1 MPYPQLTPEQR
12 AVVEHERGPA
22 VVLGVAGS
30 GKTTVLVYRAARLL
44 EKGLFEPDR
53 ILVAALNGA
62 TAADLRKRLARH
74 PGSQSVQVITLHA
87 LGLSAV
93 RSAYDQGRLR
103 TLAHDWQRR
112 ISSAGHKVFQETLS
126 EARRRQADF
135 LDELDTLEP
144 ADFLTWVTQCK
155 GNLRYPALDALLADL
170 VHNELVAE
178 AAPPDHLPWYL
189 DLFRLYEE
197 TRRRLGLITTDDQL
211 LTGWEMLYQHGAV
224 LHRIRDRYDCILVD
238 EFQDINLAQSE
249 ILDLVAH
256 PHLNYMVTGDDDQAI
271 YEWRGAHPDY
281 LTGFTQRY
289 GARRYPLGQNFRS
302 KAGPILLADAV
313 IRRNQH
319 RIPKALHLTQGLG
332 GRMEVL
338 ALRSAREMGAAMVDD
353 VQQRHAAGTPYRS
366 MVVLVRTFAQTPPV
380 EQAFIAA
387 DIPYSVVGKQPF
399 YKRPEVQA
407 LIDYCRVAYLDSQ
420 LAAGAYLT
428 AAQIDQF
435 RRSWNQIYR
444 QPERGISAD
453 LARTVVE
460 TTLVQQAPVY
470 HTLLNAGATQEP
482 VIQEQMHELGV
493 TLQWLSGAFRSGS
506 LASSAAH
513 DVLRE
518 LDDRLDYSAFLQ
530 RRYGASETG
539 DDEAETVR
547 QLLAFAEGRGNLPAF
562 LANIRRLDQTR
573 AQAREQAGGEAVNI
587 RSVRSAKGLEWPV
600 VFVPSCNPGIFP
612 RHLSGNLEEER
623 RLLYVSLTRPRQHLF
638 VYYLQP
644 EPSPFLV
651 QADFNDVLLD
661 LAAIRTAAA
670 KYPVAWTEND
680 LTAIAVTSVRRGV
693 WTYFRDW
700 APWPEQIRRQAGR
713 RVMAYYQ
720 ELDAAGAFD
729 PLGIAEDAVH
739 FWYEAAAAP
748 QTETRREGSGLSN
761 WLSKFSR

>member
-12 AVVEHERGPA
+12 AVVEHEHGPA

-30 GKTTVLVYRAARLL
+30 GKTTVLVYRVARLL

-53 ILVAALNGA
+53 ILIAALNAA

-87 LGLSAV
+87 LGLAAV
-93 RSAYDQGRLR
+93 RTAYDQGRLT
-103 TLAHDWQRR
+103 TLAHNWERR
-112 ISSAGHKVFQETLS
+112 ISSAGHTVFQEAMS
-126 EARRRQADF
+126 EAHRRRVDYLPD
-135 LDELDTLEP
+135 LDALEP
-144 ADFLTWVTQCK
+144 AHFLTWVAQCK
-155 GNLRYPALDALLADL
+155 GNLRYPDVNTLPADL
-170 VHNELVAE
+170 AHNERVSQAE
-178 AAPPDHLPWYL
+178 APEHLPWYL
-189 DLFRLYEE
+189 DLFRLYEAA
-197 TRRRLGLITTDDQL
+197 RSRLGLLTTDDQL
-211 LTGWEMLYQHGAV
+211 LTGWETLYQYGAV
-224 LHRIRDRYDCILVD
+224 QHRIRDRYDCILVD

-256 PHLNYMVTGDDDQAI
+256 PHLNYMVAGDDDQAI
-271 YEWRGAHPDY
+271 YEWRGAAPNY
-281 LTGFTQRY
+281 LTGFVQRY
-289 GARRYPLGQNFRS
+289 GARRFPLGQNFRS
-302 KAGPILLADAV
+302 KAGPILLAGAV
-313 IRRNQH
+313 IRGNQR

-387 DIPYSVVGKQPF
+387 DIPYTVAGKQPF
-399 YKRPEVQA
+399 YKRPEVQS

-428 AAQIDQF
+428 AAQSDQF

-444 QPERGISAD
+444 QPARGISVD

-460 TTLVQQAPVY
+460 TTLVQQAPIAL
-470 HTLLNAGATQEP
+470 TLLNAGATHEP
-482 VIQEQMHELGV
+482 VTQEQMHELGV
-493 TLQWLSGAFRSGS
+493 TLQWLSGAFRSGPLVNS
-506 LASSAAH
+506 PAH

-539 DDEAETVR
+539 DDQAETVR
-547 QLLAFAEGRGNLPAF
+547 QLLDFAEGRGNLRTF
-562 LANIRRLDQTR
+562 LASMRRLDQTR
-573 AQAREQAGGEAVNI
+573 AQAREQAGGEAINI

-612 RHLSGNLEEER
+612 RHLSGDLEEER
-623 RLLYVSLTRPRQHLF
+623 RLLYLSLTRPRQHLF

-670 KYPVAWTEND
+670 KYPVAWTDND
-680 LTAIAVTSVRRGV
+680 LVAIAVTAVQRGL
-693 WTYFRDW
+693 WTYFHDW
-700 APWPEQIRRQAGR
+700 APWPDQVRRQAGR
-713 RVMAYYQ
+713 RVLAYYQ
-720 ELDAAGAFD
+720 QLDQTGEFD
-729 PLGIAEDAVH
+729 SLDIAEEVVE

-748 QTETRREGSGLSN
+748 PSEPRGEGAGLSG
-761 WLSKFSR
+761 WLRKFGR